1 MLISSQAAVL
11 SVIYQKKKR
20 LTLKNLRAVTEY
32 VVHNENRDHGVL
44 RTDNI
49 SLQAIDGCVRA
60 FGRIFS
66 LNRGELR
73 AAS

>member
-11 SVIYQKKKR
+11 SVMYQKKKR

-49 SLQAIDGCVRA
+49 SLQAIDGCV
-60 FGRIFS
+60 
-66 LNRGELR
+66 
-73 AAS
+73 